1 MPRATRRAKRGHGHD
16 RPAPCSLANDFY
28 GVYNGSW
35 RREVVLPP
43 TETRVTQAYFIRE
56 DVNREVDAI
65 IRREAAAPGGGPISD
80 FMAAWRAAEAEKI
93 PHGLSPLL
101 QLMLA
106 IEGPRDVSAR
116 IGWMNRYGISGP
128 LALYV
133 QGDPRDHRRCRVFI
147 EEGQPR
153 IGIPEYWE
161 WPEYVGHRK
170 AYAVYVK
177 RLASTLGLPQLLQG
191 FGAERE
197 FAHVYPSAL
206 ERRQRIDMLTWQELT
221 TQYPRIDWAAMFD
234 AWGLAAADR
243 EHLYFNVTSHPYLHH
258 LQARLTGWRPE
269 RWAGWFALI
278 VAQWIAG
285 CSPHGPLRSAWFAYT
300 RAHLQ
305 GMTADDDAAAL
316 RMAIIRAMFPN
327 TIGKLWVRESCTPAL
342 KRSVGAMVERVRAAA
357 IRTVGRT
364 SWMAEST
371 RAGAQRKLR
380 AMDIEIGWPDTTKW
394 KTLETAC
401 SLTRTDAIANIMAI
415 AAVSTDQNIG
425 LIKGGCRSPLGD
437 NWGRPVY
444 EVNAF
449 YYPDENRFLLPAAI
463 LRPPF
468 YDPRKS
474 LAWNYGGIGATIG
487 HELCHAFDSEG
498 RGFDEKG
505 DKRDWWTPADDREY
519 RRRAAQVVRLY
530 ESRQYRGMDVDGQLT
545 LIENIADLGGLEF
558 AMAGLRSAL
567 GREPTRDEKREF
579 FTSYAISWRAKDR
592 RRRAAELLATD
603 FHSPPELRV
612 NHAVRQMD
620 EWYEAFGVS
629 PSCEEYVKPEH
640 RIHFFA

>member
-1 MPRATRRAKRGHGHD
+1 MRRKTRRATD
-16 RPAPCSLANDFY
+16 RPSHGRAHGSCALVDDFY
-28 GVYNGSW
+28 GVHNGGW
-35 RREVVLPP
+35 RRETVLPP

-56 DVNREVDAI
+56 RVNAEVDTI
-65 IRREAAAPGGGPISD
+65 IRREIASSGPIAD
-80 FMAAWRAAEAEKI
+80 FMTAWRAAEAERV
-93 PHGLSPLL
+93 PAGLPALL

-106 IEGPRDVSAR
+106 IEGPRDVAAR

-128 LALYV
+128 LSLYI

-161 WPEYVGHRK
+161 WPEYAGHRK
-170 AYAVYVK
+170 AYATYVK
-177 RLASTLGLPQLLQG
+177 RLATALGLPPLLQG
-191 FGAERE
+191 YGAERE

-206 ERRQRIDMLTWQELT
+206 ERRNRIDMLTWRELVAR
-221 TQYPRIDWAAMFD
+221 YPHIDWAAMFD
-234 AWGLAAADR
+234 AWGLGAEDR
-243 EHLYFNVTSHPYLHH
+243 ERLYFNITSHPYLHH
-258 LQARLTGWRPE
+258 LQARLRSWKPE
-269 RWAGWFALI
+269 RWGGWFALI

-285 CSPHGPLRSAWFAYT
+285 MSPHGPLRAAWFAYT
-300 RAHLQ
+300 RNHLQ
-305 GMTADDDAAAL
+305 GMSSDDDAAEL
-316 RMAIIRAMFPN
+316 RMAAVRTMFPN
-327 TIGKLWVRESCTPAL
+327 TLGKLWVREECTPAL
-342 KRSVGAMVERVRAAA
+342 KRDVSSMVERVRAAA
-357 IRTVGRT
+357 IRTLGKT
-364 SWMAEST
+364 SWLAPST
-371 RAGAQRKLR
+371 RAAAQRKLR
-380 AMDIEIGWPDTTKW
+380 AMDIEVGWPEPKTW
-394 KTLETAC
+394 RTLETAC
-401 SLTRTDAIANIMAI
+401 SLSRTDMLGNLMAI
-415 AAVSTDQNIG
+415 AATSTDQNIA
-425 LIKGGCRSPLGD
+425 LLKTGCRSPLGD

-468 YDPRKS
+468 YDPAKS
-474 LAWNYGGIGATIG
+474 LVWNYGGIGATIG

-498 RGFDEKG
+498 RSYDEHG
-505 DKRDWWTPADDREY
+505 DKRDWWTPGDDREY
-519 RRRAAQVVRLY
+519 RRRAAQVIKLY

-567 GREPTRDEKREF
+567 SREPTKEEKREF

-620 EWYEAFGVS
+620 EWYEAFDV
-629 PSCEEYVKPEH
+629 PVNCEEYIKPEH

>member
-1 MPRATRRAKRGHGHD
+1 MPRATRKARHGCRAAD
-16 RPAPCSLANDFY
+16 DFY
-28 GVYNGSW
+28 GVYNAGW

-43 TETRVTQAYFIRE
+43 TETRITQAYFIRE
-56 DVNREVDAI
+56 RVNREVDSI
-65 IRREAAAPGGGPISD
+65 IRREAARTGPIAD
-80 FMAAWRAAEAEKI
+80 FMTAWQLAEKEKV
-93 PHGLSPLL
+93 PPGLSSLL

-106 IEGPRDVSAR
+106 SASPHDVAAR
-116 IGWMNRYGISGP
+116 IGWMNRYGIAGP

-133 QGDPRDHRRCRVFI
+133 QGDPRDHQRCRVFI

-153 IGIPEYWE
+153 IGIPEYWD
-161 WPEYVGHRK
+161 WPEYAGHRK
-170 AYAVYVK
+170 AYASYV
-177 RLASTLGLPQLLQG
+177 RRIAAILGLPQLLQG
-191 FGAERE
+191 YGAERE
-197 FAHVYPSAL
+197 FAKVYPSAL
-206 ERRQRIDMLTWQELT
+206 ERRRRIDMLTWPELCR
-221 TQYPRIDWAAMFD
+221 QYPHIDWAAMFD
-234 AWGLAAADR
+234 ALGLRAEDR
-243 EHLYFNVTSHPYLHH
+243 ERLYFNVTSHPYLHH
-258 LQARLTGWRPE
+258 LQARLRGWRPE
-269 RWAGWFALI
+269 RWGGWFALI

-285 CSPHGPLRSAWFAYT
+285 CSPHGPLREAWFTYT

-305 GMTADDDAAAL
+305 GMTADDDTAAL
-316 RMAIIRAMFPN
+316 RMAIVRTMFPN
-327 TIGKLWVRESCTPAL
+327 TLGKLWVREFCSPSL
-342 KRSVGAMVERVRAAA
+342 KRSIGSMVERIRAAA
-357 IRTVGRT
+357 IRTMGRC
-364 SWMAEST
+364 SWMAPST
-371 RAGAQRKLR
+371 RAAAQRKLR
-380 AMDIEIGWPDTTKW
+380 AMDIEFGWPDTTKW

-401 SLTRTDAIANIMAI
+401 SLSRTDMLGNIMAI
-415 AAVSTDQNIG
+415 AATATDQNIG
-425 LIKGGCRSPLGD
+425 LIRNGCRSPLGD

-468 YDPRKS
+468 YDPNKS
-474 LAWNYGGIGATIG
+474 VVWNYGGIGATIG

-498 RGFDEKG
+498 RGYDERG
-505 DKRDWWTPADDREY
+505 DKRDWWTPGDDREY
-519 RRRAAQVVRLY
+519 RRRAARVIRLY
-530 ESRQYRGMDVDGQLT
+530 ESRPYRGMEVDGELT

-567 GREPTRDEKREF
+567 GREPTLAEKREF

-629 PSCEEYVKPEH
+629 PDCEEYISPAQ